1 MIPINMG
8 NGSTMWLPIAHHASG
23 AAGGGEPAPE
33 WLVIV
38 LIVLVGI
45 VGLSVIGFI
54 VWSIIDHFKNGV

>member
-8 NGSTMWLPIAHHASG
+8 NGSTMWLPIAHRVSE
-23 AAGGGEPAPE
+23 AAGGGEPVPE